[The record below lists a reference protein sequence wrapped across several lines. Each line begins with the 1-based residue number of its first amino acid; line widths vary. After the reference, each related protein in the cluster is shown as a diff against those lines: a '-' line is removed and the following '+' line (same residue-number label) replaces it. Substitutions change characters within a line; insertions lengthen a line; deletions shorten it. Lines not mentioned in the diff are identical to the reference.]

1 MYKLLWI
8 LILRASFVDLNYYAH
23 TDIRWSSTGI
33 TDCVSRTLLN
43 QEVMMILKDIWTLGK
58 ESAGLINHKQVQW
71 NGFGSIFSFL
81 G

>member
-8 LILRASFVDLNYYAH
+8 LVLRALFDDLNYHVH

-43 QEVMMILKDIWTLGK
+43 QEVMMILKD
-58 ESAGLINHKQVQW
+58 V
-71 NGFGSIFSFL
+71 
-81 G
+81 